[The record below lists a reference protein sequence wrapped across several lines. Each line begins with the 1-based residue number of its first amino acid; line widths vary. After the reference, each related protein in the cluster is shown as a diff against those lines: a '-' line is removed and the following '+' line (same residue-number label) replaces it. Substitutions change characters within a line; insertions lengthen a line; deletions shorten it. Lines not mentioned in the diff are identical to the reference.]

1 MTNLSTLRAQLA
13 ENNMDVLTPQS
24 ANMVKGG
31 SSSYGYGNGSKKN
44 KSKKKNSKGGNNYG
58 GGYGGGYGCGCSCG
72 H

>member
-13 ENNMDVLTPQS
+13 ENNMDVLTPQA

-31 SSSYGYGNGSKKN
+31 KNSKKN
-44 KSKKKNSKGGNNYG
+44 KSGKKNSKKGNNYG
-58 GGYGGGYGCGCSCG
+58 GYNGGNGCGCIC